1 VRARGALRCGSGTR
15 TDAADYA
22 KIAAAAWQAIGG
34 LTSALPR
41 LILVSSWERPRV
53 ENNCRSMGGVVSL
66 EKMSYLSSCFSS
78 REFPRGRA
86 GSSNQFVGAY
96 RFASAGQGQ
105 PSAVNRARFI
115 HPIIHAEVI
124 TRSCRLRGWTRRSQP
139 AARRDAERAMCGV
152 GSCSRAPWLRAPVP
166 HTAGDHTDAPVR
178 ACDLIASCIGKA
190 PP

>member
-1 VRARGALRCGSGTR
+1 LRCGSGTR

-66 EKMSYLSSCFSS
+66 EKMSYLSRVFQFAG
-78 REFPRGRA
+78 EFPRGRA